1 MTQTTIDDDQ
11 LRVAK
16 LVIVG
21 WIKDWNC
28 VALYNAISGKQR
40 VEMEDVEKLCEKYK
54 FLPSD
59 WYWYFGKNGI
69 SNKYVR
75 MFISEMDKKL
85 SNALWDTDDNMEKLK
100 FAPYL
105 AKLDATGVKASS
117 KYSKEDKAEKEKARR
132 LAVANKLEGEYRKD
146 YAQRMNGTHW
156 TTVK

>member
-1 MTQTTIDDDQ
+1 METVDEDQ

-28 VALYNAISGKQR
+28 VALYNAISSKQK
-40 VEMEDVEKLCEKYK
+40 VEMKDVEKLCEKYK

-85 SNALWDTDDNMEKLK
+85 NNALWDTDDNMEKLK

-117 KYSKEDKAEKEKARR
+117 KYTKEDRAKYSSNTKKFKAVLLSDGAHKEYNQK
-132 LAVANKLEGEYRKD
+132 
-146 YAQRMNGTHW
+146 MNGTHW